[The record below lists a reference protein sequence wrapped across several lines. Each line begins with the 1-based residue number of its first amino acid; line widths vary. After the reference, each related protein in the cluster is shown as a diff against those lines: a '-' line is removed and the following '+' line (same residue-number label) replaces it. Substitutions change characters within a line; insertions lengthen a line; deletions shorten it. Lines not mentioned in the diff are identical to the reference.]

1 MTSTTCFTMRSSES
15 IGCAFAHSSF
25 ALDLHECEVQRQV
38 SRGSREGCRAH
49 QSKSA
54 RPHLPASSALNI
66 PE

>member
-38 SRGSREGCRAH
+38 SRGSREGVPH